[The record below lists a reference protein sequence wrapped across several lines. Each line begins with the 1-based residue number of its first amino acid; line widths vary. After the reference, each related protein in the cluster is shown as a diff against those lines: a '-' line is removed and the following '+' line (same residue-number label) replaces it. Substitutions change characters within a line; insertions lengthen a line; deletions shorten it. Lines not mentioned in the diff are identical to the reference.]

1 MEKARRL
8 ENISVACPVSSH
20 LRVPGDG
27 GDVSD
32 IGKSEDKADKRA
44 NTGLPCLRFL
54 KGWLT

>member
-8 ENISVACPVSSH
+8 ENVSVVCPVSSH
-20 LRVPGDG
+20 LCVPGGG

-32 IGKSEDKADKRA
+32 TGKSEDKADKGA